1 MQECGANLHS
11 RKPAILPLQVNGCRS
26 VGLFLKEG
34 AHREACVRGA
44 GPQMASPTK
53 LTRRTY
59 TPTRAG
65 LRPLEATGSG
75 CRSGA
80 TPSCIEPTPGSAPTP
95 QGSCARPRG
104 ATIARMTVVHV
115 AGLGVAEDCQ
125 PWRDPNG
132 QRSRPNGP
140 SRQIVHCV
148 LSPDVLTGAQLRTE
162 RLASS

>member
-53 LTRRTY
+53 LTRRTF
-59 TPTRAG
+59 TPTPAG

-80 TPSCIEPTPGSAPTP
+80 TPSCIEPTPGSALTP

-115 AGLGVAEDCQ
+115 AGLGVAEDCI
-125 PWRDPNG
+125 PCPTASTASTSADLLGFGAPRCVYFASG
-132 QRSRPNGP
+132 CARP
-140 SRQIVHCV
+140 
-148 LSPDVLTGAQLRTE
+148 LGAN
-162 RLASS
+162 